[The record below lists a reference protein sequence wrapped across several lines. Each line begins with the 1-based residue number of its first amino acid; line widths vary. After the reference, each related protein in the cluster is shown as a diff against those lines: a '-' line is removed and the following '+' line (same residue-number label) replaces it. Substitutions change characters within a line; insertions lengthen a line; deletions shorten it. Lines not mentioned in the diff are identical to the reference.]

1 MCAKGGNMR
10 SKWITHKGERIF
22 FADLSGLGRHLDA
35 FREELMEAETVAYQQ
50 PEGSL
55 LVLTDVRDT
64 VLSSEVMDFAKE
76 SAARVTK
83 YIRKEAIIGM
93 AGVRQVLLDAVSR
106 FSGRHFATFDNVEA
120 AKDWLVSEN

>member
-1 MCAKGGNMR
+1 MR
-10 SKWITHKGERIF
+10 SRWITYKGERIF
-22 FADLSGLGRHLDA
+22 FADLSGLGRHPDA
-35 FREELMEAETVAYQQ
+35 FREELMEAEALAHQQ

-76 SAARVTK
+76 SSARMTK

-93 AGVRQVLLDAVSR
+93 AGIRHVLLDAVSR
-106 FSGRHFATFDNVEA
+106 FSGRQFAAFDDIEA
-120 AKDWLVSEN
+120 AKDWLVSDN

>member
-1 MCAKGGNMR
+1 MR

-93 AGVRQVLLDAVSR
+93 AGIRQVLLDAVSR